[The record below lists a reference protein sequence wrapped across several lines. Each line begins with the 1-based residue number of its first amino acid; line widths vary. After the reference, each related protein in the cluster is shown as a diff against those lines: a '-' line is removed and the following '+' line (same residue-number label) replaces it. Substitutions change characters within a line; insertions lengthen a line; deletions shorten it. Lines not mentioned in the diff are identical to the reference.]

1 MNTKR
6 KIVIT
11 CALPYANGPLH
22 LGHMFEGL
30 YADFWVRFQKMRGHD
45 VLFMCADDTHG
56 TPIMVE
62 ARKNK
67 ITPEMLIEQIWN
79 SHVQD
84 FKGFQVAHTH
94 YSSTNS
100 KTNQELCEYFYEKM
114 KSKNNLGKK
123 SINQLYCDHDKMFL
137 PDRFVKGTCP
147 KCGAKDQYGDSCDIC
162 AATYGPSD
170 MKDAYCSVCGTAPTT
185 KASEQVMFHL
195 DHYKDF
201 LKNWIQNNLARE
213 VSNKMLEWFNE
224 PLRDWDISRND
235 PYFGF
240 KIPGYSDKYFYV
252 WVDAPMGYLS
262 STKDYCQKNNLNFDD
277 YWVSNEKSE
286 AYHIIGK
293 DIVYFHT
300 LFWPALL
307 KAADFRTPTSVWVH
321 GHIMVNGEKMSKSK
335 GTYLSARVY
344 LDHLDPMYLRYYFA
358 SKISNS
364 MDDIDFNLEDFE
376 KRVNSDLIGK
386 ITNLASRGAQM
397 LGGKLDGIMS
407 DLDQDG
413 LKMVL
418 RAQQKGAEI
427 ATHYENREFVKA
439 INEIRALADEANRYF
454 DEKAPWK
461 TLECSP
467 SETKMVLTSTLNL
480 FRLLAIYL
488 KPVLPEYVQ
497 NVEKLFNE
505 EPYSWDSIEKLVTN
519 KPIAKYNHLASRIDP
534 LKIKAMMESN
544 KKELAERAERDRA
557 ASESSKVSPTPSA
570 AAKSTVTTP
579 QEIEISTFDQV
590 DLRIAQIVKAESVEG
605 ADKLLRLEVSLGPMG
620 NRQIFAGIKSAYAAE
635 KLTGKLVVVVAN
647 LKPRKMKFGMSE
659 GMALAASD
667 PDPKNATG
675 LFLVS
680 PDSGAKPGDKVK

>member
-1 MNTKR
+1 MNPSETGTSLAMIPILDLR
-6 KIVIT
+6 SQDIRINIFMFGWMHPW
-11 CALPYANGPLH
+11 AISPLP
-22 LGHMFEGL
+22 
-30 YADFWVRFQKMRGHD
+30 K
-45 VLFMCADDTHG
+45 
-56 TPIMVE
+56 
-62 ARKNK
+62 
-67 ITPEMLIEQIWN
+67 
-79 SHVQD
+79 
-84 FKGFQVAHTH
+84 
-94 YSSTNS
+94 ST
-100 KTNQELCEYFYEKM
+100 
-114 KSKNNLGKK
+114 
-123 SINQLYCDHDKMFL
+123 
-137 PDRFVKGTCP
+137 
-147 KCGAKDQYGDSCDIC
+147 AK
-162 AATYGPSD
+162 
-170 MKDAYCSVCGTAPTT
+170 
-185 KASEQVMFHL
+185 
-195 DHYKDF
+195 
-201 LKNWIQNNLARE
+201 
-213 VSNKMLEWFNE
+213 
-224 PLRDWDISRND
+224 
-235 PYFGF
+235 
-240 KIPGYSDKYFYV
+240 
-252 WVDAPMGYLS
+252 
-262 STKDYCQKNNLNFDD
+262 KNNLNFDD
-277 YWVSNEKSE
+277 YWVSNENAE

-335 GTYLSARVY
+335 GTYLSAKVY

-397 LGGKLDGIMS
+397 LGGKLDGVLS

-418 RAQQKGAEI
+418 RAQQKGTEI
-427 ATHYENREFVKA
+427 ASYYENREFVKA

-461 TLECSP
+461 TLESSP
-467 SETKMVLTSTLNL
+467 AETKMVLTSTLNL

-488 KPVLPEYVQ
+488 KPILPEYAQ

-505 EPYSWDSIEKLVTN
+505 EPYSWNSIERLLAN
-519 KPIAKYNHLASRIDP
+519 RPISKYSHLATRIDP

-544 KKELAERAERDRA
+544 KKELAEKAERDRA
-557 ASESSKVSPTPSA
+557 ASQNSKPA
-570 AAKSTVTTP
+570 AAVTKTATAPP

-605 ADKLLRLEVSLGPMG
+605 ADKLLRLEVNLGPLG
-620 NRQIFAGIKSAYAAE
+620 NRQIFAGIKSAYSAE
-635 KLTGKLVVVVAN
+635 TLTGKLVVVVAN

-667 PDPKNATG
+667 PDPKNSSG